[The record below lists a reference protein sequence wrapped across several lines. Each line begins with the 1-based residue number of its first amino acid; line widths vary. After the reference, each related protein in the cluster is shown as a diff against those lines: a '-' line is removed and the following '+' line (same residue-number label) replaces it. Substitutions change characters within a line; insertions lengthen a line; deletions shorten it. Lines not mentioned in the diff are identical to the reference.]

1 MLVELNQIYIYIY
14 IIEQPY
20 LSNNLMYMY
29 THVAPDRYMKN
40 EKLGEEELGT

>member
-20 LSNNLMYMY
+20 LSNLMYMY
-29 THVAPDRYMKN
+29 THVAPDI
-40 EKLGEEELGT
+40 

>member
-1 MLVELNQIYIYIY
+1 MLVELNQIYIYI
-14 IIEQPY
+14 IEQPY
-20 LSNNLMYMY
+20 LSNLMYMY